1 MNYKDKII
9 KFAEDNN
16 GYVQTKIV
24 TENGIPKKH
33 LKELVNEK
41 KLLKVNRGLY
51 MLPDCFIDEY
61 FMFQSTNNDAI
72 FSLETALYLHNYS
85 DRIPT
90 IYYIT
95 VPRNYGGNLRKEK
108 NVELLY
114 IKREFYDIGITEI
127 NSPLGQKIKVYDL
140 ERTICDII
148 KYKNKVD
155 PEIFSKA
162 LKEYSRSKDKNLNNL
177 IVYAKKLK
185 VDDEVRKY
193 MEVML

>member
-1 MNYKDKII
+1 
-9 KFAEDNN
+9 
-16 GYVQTKIV
+16 
-24 TENGIPKKH
+24 
-33 LKELVNEK
+33 
-41 KLLKVNRGLY
+41 

-61 FMFQSTNNDAI
+61 FMFQCTNNDVI

-85 DRIPT
+85 DRILT

-114 IKREFYDIGITEI
+114 IKKGFYDIGITEI
-127 NSPLGQKIKVYDL
+127 YSPLRQKIKVYDL
-140 ERTICDII
+140 ERTICDIV

-162 LKEYSRSKDKNLNNL
+162 LKEYSHSKNLNNL
-177 IVYAKKLK
+177 IVYARKLQ
-185 VDDEVRKY
+185 VDDELRKY
-193 MEVML
+193 MEVIL